1 MEKLNSKV
9 DINKEQTGDSSL
21 ESLLSQKDDIFHAL
35 GSDESLS
42 DKVLAS
48 EDENLSTNENNKK
61 TLFVRQRT
69 NTITTIAFGT
79 TVNGEIFCDDDIVV
93 EGVISG
99 DVKARRAEIN
109 GKLKGNL
116 ECETAELLN
125 SRIEGN
131 IFSKGNVVVG
141 SKSVVIG
148 DIKAKNLTVDGNVK
162 GDIEADGYLHISGDA
177 CQVGEVSVKEITI
190 AQGANVIGN
199 INIMM
204 PMIDMS
210 LFDNI

>member
-1 MEKLNSKV
+1 MITLIVGKKGSGKTKKL
-9 DINKEQTGDSSL
+9 I
-21 ESLLSQKDDIFHAL
+21 
-35 GSDESLS
+35 
-42 DKVLAS
+42 
-48 EDENLSTNENNKK
+48 ENANEAVTN
-61 TLFVRQRT
+61 
-69 NTITTIAFGT
+69 
-79 TVNGEIFCDDDIVV
+79 
-93 EGVISG
+93 
-99 DVKARRAEIN
+99 
-109 GKLKGNL
+109 
-116 ECETAELLN
+116 
-125 SRIEGN
+125 
-131 IFSKGNVVVG
+131 SKGNVVVG